1 MPSDILG
8 SEVLEGP
15 DTARSFRFIP
25 GPIFCEL
32 LMADE
37 INRAS
42 PRTQSALLQAMQEK
56 QVTTAGQT
64 RDLGAP
70 FLVLAT
76 QNPLEQ
82 EGTYP
87 LPEAQLDRFLLRI
100 DVGYPDLD
108 TERNIVLATTGLSDD
123 LPDPVFSPAD
133 IVAAQRL
140 LAQVPVGQGLM
151 DFVLRLVRACR
162 PGTADAHP
170 LANQHLS
177 WGPGPRASQAFVLAV
192 RAHAVIRGV
201 SAPTMRDVV
210 DLAPAVLSH
219 RMSLKF
225 SAQAAGV
232 SMADVIAQIV
242 ADLDAQGQAA

>member
-1 MPSDILG
+1 
-8 SEVLEGP
+8 
-15 DTARSFRFIP
+15 
-25 GPIFCEL
+25 
-32 LMADE
+32 
-37 INRAS
+37 
-42 PRTQSALLQAMQEK
+42 
-56 QVTTAGQT
+56 
-64 RDLGAP
+64 
-70 FLVLAT
+70 
-76 QNPLEQ
+76 
-82 EGTYP
+82 
-87 LPEAQLDRFLLRI
+87 
-100 DVGYPDLD
+100 
-108 TERNIVLATTGLSDD
+108 
-123 LPDPVFSPAD
+123 
-133 IVAAQRL
+133 
-140 LAQVPVGQGLM
+140 VPVGQGLM